1 MDIDFLIKAGD
12 EPLREAG
19 ALPAREFQSPGG
31 RVLGLRRTAAAAQR
45 TLRISRGRH
54 DPRLERDA
62 SRASAGWLTTRNHL
76 RAAALR
82 IVL

>member
-1 MDIDFLIKAGD
+1 
-12 EPLREAG
+12 
-19 ALPAREFQSPGG
+19 
-31 RVLGLRRTAAAAQR
+31 LRRTAAAAQR